1 MAKAR
6 TNDANSRS
14 PPALAVITKWPTW
27 LEQFLF
33 FLGQHRSV
41 VGGTPLTYVVCAHDE
56 VTQNMRDKDLVDED
70 LINTTTLT
78 GATFNNDNPRVYD
91 LLKPLIV
98 EGPGWS
104 FIQTFGRKCDGRAS
118 FLS

>member
-1 MAKAR
+1 MIEQFLARLSELADVAKAR

-41 VGGTPLTYVVCAHDE
+41 VGGTPLTSVVCAHDE
-56 VTQNMRDKDLVDED
+56 VTQNMRNDGYDSFDED
-70 LINTTTLT
+70 LIHTTTLT
-78 GATFNNDNPRVYD
+78 GASFNNDNR
-91 LLKPLIV
+91 
-98 EGPGWS
+98 
-104 FIQTFGRKCDGRAS
+104 
-118 FLS
+118 